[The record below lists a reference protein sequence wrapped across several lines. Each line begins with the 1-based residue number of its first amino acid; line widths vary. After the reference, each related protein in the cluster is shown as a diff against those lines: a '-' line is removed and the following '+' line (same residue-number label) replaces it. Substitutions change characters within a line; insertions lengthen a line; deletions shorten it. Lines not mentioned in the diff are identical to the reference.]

1 MIVSRIVFLESPRF
15 ERKDMVDAAIKG
27 RQLTS
32 TAKTRQDQ
40 LLEQEKADLQWLD
53 VSKASPAEFSLFFD
67 FPS

>member
-1 MIVSRIVFLESPRF
+1 
-15 ERKDMVDAAIKG
+15 MVDAAIKA